1 MLRSKTFWAAVS
13 SCTAAVAAVA
23 TNEATL
29 AEGLSIATTAILA
42 IFLRHGVAKT
52 QTVAELAVETA
63 KAAAAP
69 PPALKKKAKKAELNT
84 MGTYLTKGT
93 TFTTGATVTAAS
105 LNNLVDNATVTA
117 GSIGSTQLGADSVV
131 NG

>member
-13 SCTAAVAAVA
+13 SCIAAIAAVA

-52 QTVAELAVETA
+52 QTVAELAVEA
-63 KAAAAP
+63 VKAAVV
-69 PPALKKKAKKAELNT
+69 PPAPDQKKATKKA
-84 MGTYLTKGT
+84 
-93 TFTTGATVTAAS
+93 A
-105 LNNLVDNATVTA
+105 
-117 GSIGSTQLGADSVV
+117 
-131 NG
+131 

>member
-13 SCTAAVAAVA
+13 SCIAAVAAVA

-69 PPALKKKAKKAELNT
+69 PPALKKKAKKAE
-84 MGTYLTKGT
+84 
-93 TFTTGATVTAAS
+93 
-105 LNNLVDNATVTA
+105 
-117 GSIGSTQLGADSVV
+117 
-131 NG
+131 

>member
-13 SCTAAVAAVA
+13 SCIAAATAVA

-29 AEGLSIATTAILA
+29 PEGLQIAVTAILA

-63 KAAAAP
+63 KAAAV
-69 PPALKKKAKKAELNT
+69 PPAPAPKKKATKKAT
-84 MGTYLTKGT
+84 
-93 TFTTGATVTAAS
+93 
-105 LNNLVDNATVTA
+105 
-117 GSIGSTQLGADSVV
+117 
-131 NG
+131 

>member
-13 SCTAAVAAVA
+13 SCIAAVAAVA

-69 PPALKKKAKKAELNT
+69 PPALKKKAKKA
-84 MGTYLTKGT
+84 
-93 TFTTGATVTAAS
+93 A
-105 LNNLVDNATVTA
+105 
-117 GSIGSTQLGADSVV
+117 
-131 NG
+131 

>member
-13 SCTAAVAAVA
+13 SCIAAAAAVA

-69 PPALKKKAKKAELNT
+69 PPALKKKAKKAE
-84 MGTYLTKGT
+84 
-93 TFTTGATVTAAS
+93 
-105 LNNLVDNATVTA
+105 
-117 GSIGSTQLGADSVV
+117 
-131 NG
+131 

>member
-1 MLRSKTFWAAVS
+1 MLRSKTLWAAIS
-13 SCTAAVAAVA
+13 SCVAAAAAVA

-63 KAAAAP
+63 KSAAVSP
-69 PPALKKKAKKAELNT
+69 PVLKKKAKKA
-84 MGTYLTKGT
+84 
-93 TFTTGATVTAAS
+93 A
-105 LNNLVDNATVTA
+105 
-117 GSIGSTQLGADSVV
+117 
-131 NG
+131 

>member
-13 SCTAAVAAVA
+13 SCIAAAAAVA

-69 PPALKKKAKKAELNT
+69 PPALKKKAKKA
-84 MGTYLTKGT
+84 
-93 TFTTGATVTAAS
+93 A
-105 LNNLVDNATVTA
+105 
-117 GSIGSTQLGADSVV
+117 
-131 NG
+131 

>member
-13 SCTAAVAAVA
+13 SCIAAVAAVA

-63 KAAAAP
+63 KSAAVS
-69 PPALKKKAKKAELNT
+69 PPALKKKAKKA
-84 MGTYLTKGT
+84 
-93 TFTTGATVTAAS
+93 A
-105 LNNLVDNATVTA
+105 
-117 GSIGSTQLGADSVV
+117 
-131 NG
+131 

>member
-13 SCTAAVAAVA
+13 SCIAAVAAVA

-69 PPALKKKAKKAELNT
+69 SPALKKKAKKAE
-84 MGTYLTKGT
+84 
-93 TFTTGATVTAAS
+93 
-105 LNNLVDNATVTA
+105 
-117 GSIGSTQLGADSVV
+117 
-131 NG
+131 

>member
-1 MLRSKTFWAAVS
+1 
-13 SCTAAVAAVA
+13 VA

-69 PPALKKKAKKAELNT
+69 PPALKKKAKKAE
-84 MGTYLTKGT
+84 
-93 TFTTGATVTAAS
+93 
-105 LNNLVDNATVTA
+105 
-117 GSIGSTQLGADSVV
+117 
-131 NG
+131 